1 MTDIDTEQTQPK
13 RGRPVGTTKKKRL
26 LRYVKT
32 NVKHQADGTTTT
44 TSIDAI
50 RRRNTMKKI
59 VIEY

>member
-13 RGRPVGTTKKKRL
+13 GVDPLVQLKKRL
-26 LRYVKT
+26 LRYLKT

-44 TSIDAI
+44 MSIDAI

-59 VIEY
+59 VIDY

>member
-13 RGRPVGTTKKKRL
+13 RGRPVGTTKKSL
-26 LRYVKT
+26 LRYLKP
-32 NVKHQADGTTTT
+32 NVKHPADGTTTT
-44 TSIDAI
+44 MSIDAI